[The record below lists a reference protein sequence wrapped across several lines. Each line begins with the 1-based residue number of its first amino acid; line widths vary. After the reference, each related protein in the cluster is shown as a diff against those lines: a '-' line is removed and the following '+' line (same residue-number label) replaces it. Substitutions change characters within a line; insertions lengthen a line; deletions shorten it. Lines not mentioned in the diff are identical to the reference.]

1 MQKIA
6 QRLGASHL
14 RVAGAVG
21 GVVACVGAG
30 VVVAAS
36 PKPSGAPLV
45 PPVDASVAVDR
56 STPSAA
62 PCSTKPAGMATTPA
76 DPALQAALQQLRA
89 ATTRAERQ
97 AALRGLTADQRQ
109 QVTALL
115 RRPPGGAAAPPP
127 PPADCGVAQSEP
139 MIQPDVVEAG
149 PSAPPITNSYVS

>member
-6 QRLGASHL
+6 RRLGASHL

-21 GVVACVGAG
+21 GMVACVGAG
-30 VVVAAS
+30 VAVAAS
-36 PKPSGAPLV
+36 PKPSGAPLT
-45 PPVDASVAVDR
+45 PPVDTSVAVDR
-56 STPSAA
+56 ATPS
-62 PCSTKPAGMATTPA
+62 PCATDPAGMATTPT

-97 AALRGLTADQRQ
+97 AVLRGLTADQRQ

-115 RRPPGGAAAPPP
+115 RRPAAGAAAATP
-127 PPADCGVAQSEP
+127 PPADCGVAQAEP
-139 MIQPDVVEAG
+139 IIQPDVVDAA